1 MKIVGAGLMVIG
13 FLTMLVGIAAHA
25 KCRKDTTACCASVP
39 LIGLLCR

>member
-25 KCRKDTTACCASVP
+25 KCRTDATACCASVP